1 MAKDNGKI
9 IYKNGHMKVTVRKT
23 TRREKVSC
31 LIGIAVV
38 LLVWWLLAKYGTKTW
53 QYQNHRNNATEEDL
67 KELQALILNA

>member
-9 IYKNGHMKVTVRKT
+9 IYKNGRMKVTVRKT

-38 LLVWWLLAKYGTKTW
+38 LLVWWLLAK
-53 QYQNHRNNATEEDL
+53 
-67 KELQALILNA
+67 